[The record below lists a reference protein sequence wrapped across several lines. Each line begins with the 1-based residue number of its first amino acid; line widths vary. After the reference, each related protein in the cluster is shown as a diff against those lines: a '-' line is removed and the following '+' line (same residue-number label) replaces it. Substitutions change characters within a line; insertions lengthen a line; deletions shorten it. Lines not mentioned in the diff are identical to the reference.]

1 MKKLFSII
9 SVFALAA
16 ILGISTVSAQKSIV
30 TLEKLWSKTTTEMGV
45 SVTDSRQSAGRDGK
59 VYLLNKANQSFV
71 AISETGQD
79 TIFQGPLT
87 ISEGVTANLD
97 GTAFALDD
105 AGNFVMVGAF
115 TSFFARLMVLSQKTS
130 PLKVLLVPTLSM
142 LVVTYSLQRVAMFLS
157 MAIVQIY
164 WYIRLLQGS

>member
-59 VYLLNKANQSFV
+59 VYLLNKKL
-71 AISETGQD
+71 G
-79 TIFQGPLT
+79 
-87 ISEGVTANLD
+87 
-97 GTAFALDD
+97 
-105 AGNFVMVGAF
+105 
-115 TSFFARLMVLSQKTS
+115 RL
-130 PLKVLLVPTLSM
+130 
-142 LVVTYSLQRVAMFLS
+142 
-157 MAIVQIY
+157 
-164 WYIRLLQGS
+164 

>member
-9 SVFALAA
+9 SLFALAA
-16 ILGISTVSAQKSIV
+16 ILGISTVSAQKTIV
-30 TLEKLWSKTTTEMGV
+30 TLEKLEKLWSKTTTEMGV

-115 TSFFARLMVLSQKTS
+115 N
-130 PLKVLLVPTLSM
+130 
-142 LVVTYSLQRVAMFLS
+142 
-157 MAIVQIY
+157 AIPSHI
-164 WYIRLLQGS
+164 ILIAS